1 MKTFKIGMAGVL
13 AIALTIAA
21 ARIAAA
27 GGPTGWG
34 YPSCLPVT
42 AFPANINAPGVYCLG
57 FKYIDFPL
65 PKGVLITISSD
76 NVVFDLNGA
85 TLDGTPKGNAFSYG
99 IMAYNRR
106 NVTIR
111 NGTLR
116 GFNYGIY
123 LYTPLG
129 YVNTRVRPSHHI
141 LVENMRLIENRTS
154 GMYVIAYDS
163 VIRKNHIIQTG
174 GSADPGLAAST
185 WGMIVAGDG
194 TRILDNDITNTHV
207 NTAYGGGTTTGI
219 YLAGGLNFTIVNN
232 RINEADFGIYG
243 GNGNWGKFRDNVTTA
258 VGVPFTGGT
267 NLGNNN

>member
-1 MKTFKIGMAGVL
+1 MNAFKIGMAGVL

-42 AFPANINAPGVYCLG
+42 AF
-57 FKYIDFPL
+57 
-65 PKGVLITISSD
+65 
-76 NVVFDLNGA
+76 
-85 TLDGTPKGNAFSYG
+85 
-99 IMAYNRR
+99 
-106 NVTIR
+106 
-111 NGTLR
+111 
-116 GFNYGIY
+116 
-123 LYTPLG
+123 
-129 YVNTRVRPSHHI
+129 
-141 LVENMRLIENRTS
+141 
-154 GMYVIAYDS
+154 
-163 VIRKNHIIQTG
+163 
-174 GSADPGLAAST
+174 
-185 WGMIVAGDG
+185 
-194 TRILDNDITNTHV
+194 HV